1 MRRTKPDKSF
11 QQAPDLVKHKFCA
24 DRPNELCV
32 SDFTCVPTWSG
43 VAYIAF
49 IINVHSRFV
58 GGWRVSSSMTT
69 GLAADALEMAV
80 SIGARAS
87 SATSYEFRCRESR
100 WIQLV
105 EVPAS
110 SPSVPDSHLQRVGG
124 QIRTQRLAS
133 LLADDHPKGGNVQPL
148 CGAIAVSRVQ
158 CSQATE

>member
-100 WIQLV
+100 WIH
-105 EVPAS
+105 
-110 SPSVPDSHLQRVGG
+110 SHLQRVGG